1 MKKTLKITDL
11 DYSFRAH
18 PVTGNLMLKS
28 GADAIKQSVK
38 TLVLLNMF
46 EKPFSI
52 ISGNITNKLFN
63 DFNYALENQTKNDIK
78 KLLEIYEKRVEV
90 TDVILNVNENT
101 LNISIIYIILGED
114 VPEQEV
120 SIEVTRSR

>member
-46 EKPFSI
+46 EKPFST

-63 DFNYALENQTKNDIK
+63 DFNYALENQTKSDIK

-90 TDVILNVNENT
+90 TEVNLNVNENT
-101 LNISIIYIILGED
+101 LNISIIYTILGED

>member
-11 DYSFRAH
+11 EYSFRAH
-18 PVTGNLMLKS
+18 PITGNLMLKS

>member
-1 MKKTLKITDL
+1 MKKTLKISDL
-11 DYSFRAH
+11 EYSFRAH
-18 PVTGNLMLKS
+18 PITGNLMLKS